1 MKLVIDLMQT
11 YWPLPLETD
20 SCFLTYILFE
30 IITFYINFEDTLVEI
45 EKRCIFLSFLSYN
58 VFEYS
63 GLFICVSPGR
73 VFSFQ
78 SCHIFICLKAQKKVL
93 YLDLFFFLR

>member
-30 IITFYINFEDTLVEI
+30 IITFYIDFEDTLVEI
-45 EKRCIFLSFLSYN
+45 EKR
-58 VFEYS
+58 
-63 GLFICVSPGR
+63 
-73 VFSFQ
+73 
-78 SCHIFICLKAQKKVL
+78 
-93 YLDLFFFLR
+93 